1 MGYQCVESLLD
12 VVEGEKL
19 DDFIDT
25 GCKVITPDNAQEY
38 LDREDEYKISF
49 FFSESWLA
57 VQININGWT
66 YRFQDEDDF

>member
-1 MGYQCVESLLD
+1 M
-12 VVEGEKL
+12 EGS
-19 DDFIDT
+19 F
-25 GCKVITPDNAQEY
+25 PNAQEY